1 MSDYLLHYVISL
13 SMITMSG
20 VLIGFFALTR
30 RRYDRSALTFSLY
43 CLAIS
48 WWAFWQIFMIVPAD
62 LVRAH
67 VAGKISQIGVALIA
81 TFFFHFCIQFLG
93 SRRRFDRVLVWMGYG
108 FSVFILTLIP
118 TPYFTGETIAKF
130 GGKVAYLVAGPVD
143 IIYIFYFFLIVSYAF
158 IRLLTAYG
166 EAQGYRRQQIKW
178 VILGTLAGYIGGGGN
193 YFLSF
198 GIDPFPWVPF
208 GNYGVVAN
216 FLCFGYAIFRYRL
229 LDVDD
234 VVEKIRA
241 TRAAAFGIV
250 SGSLHHEIKSPLFVI
265 RGKTEHFLSKWKK
278 GMVSPEEQEKIF
290 HEILQQTDRIYQ
302 IVTNAL
308 DFLKPSASLQV
319 EEVNLI
325 ETLDH
330 VLSVVGYQLKFDDIK
345 LEKKIAAGLS
355 PIRANRCQI
364 EEILF
369 NLIVNACQAMKG
381 LRGGAL
387 TVEMTPGKVRIS
399 DTGPGLS
406 PNIRDRLFE
415 PFATSREDGVGLG
428 LYVTKQLVE
437 RNSGRIRFET
447 SSQGTSFYL
456 EFRTK

>member
-1 MSDYLLHYVISL
+1 MNDYLLHYVISL
-13 SMITMSG
+13 AMITMSG

-30 RRYDRSALTFSLY
+30 RRYDPSAITFSLY

-48 WWAFWQIFMIVPAD
+48 WWAFWQIFMIVPTNLA
-62 LVRAH
+62 RAH

-81 TFFFHFCIQFLG
+81 TFFFHFCIRFLG
-93 SRRRFDRVLVWMGYG
+93 STRGLDRLLVWVSYVFSVLV
-108 FSVFILTLIP
+108 LALIP
-118 TPYFTGETIAKF
+118 TPYFTGETVTKF
-130 GGKVAYLVAGPVD
+130 DGKVAYLVAGPVD
-143 IIYIFYFFLIVSYAF
+143 IFYISYFFLIVSYALV
-158 IRLLTAYG
+158 RLIKAHS

-178 VILGTLAGYIGGGGN
+178 VILGTLIAYVGGGGN

-234 VVEKIRA
+234 VIEKIRA

-250 SGSLHHEIKSPLFVI
+250 SGSLHHEIKNPLFVI
-265 RGKTEHFLSKWKK
+265 RGKTQHFLSKWKR
-278 GMVSPEEQEKIF
+278 GMLSPEEQEKVF

-325 ETLDH
+325 DALDH

-381 LRGGAL
+381 LRGGTL
-387 TVEMTPGKVRIS
+387 TVEMVPGRVRIS
-399 DTGPGLS
+399 DTGLGLS
-406 PNIRDRLFE
+406 SNIRDRLFE
-415 PFATSREDGVGLG
+415 PFATSREEGVGLG

-437 RNSGRIRFET
+437 RNDGRIRFET
-447 SSQGTSFYL
+447 SPKGTSFYV
-456 EFRTK
+456 EFGK